1 MVVFGKNWEDFNS
14 HPGNPRGYL
23 KCTSTAGVPR
33 PIAPLPPYP
42 HPDTPWFTMREYKF
56 CGVTAKPGVSMSY
69 IRTVE
74 YWHFWANLFMN
85 SNIEETTLMYVLQE
99 NIALHPMSLPYFLSK
114 K

>member
-23 KCTSTAGVPR
+23 KCTSTAEVPR

-42 HPDTPWFTMREYKF
+42 HLDTPWSTMREYKY

-69 IRTVE
+69 T
-74 YWHFWANLFMN
+74 
-85 SNIEETTLMYVLQE
+85 
-99 NIALHPMSLPYFLSK
+99 PG
-114 K
+114 